1 MNRRAVLTTIA
12 GSIALS
18 GCLSEPGGSQDSDSP
33 GGSTTGTP
41 TDEPSTAPP
50 TSLSTNDPGQTP
62 VTYTTDHV
70 EATFQVVD
78 SHTPTEDTASATFD
92 GTEVTV
98 TGTMDPSNC
107 NRPALTDVRYNTND
121 AVLHVSVGGEARF
134 GETATVECGNAS
146 YDYRS
151 TLTVDSGSPEAVELI
166 YAYEGK
172 DNRSFNLVREE

>member
-1 MNRRAVLTTIA
+1 MNRRAVVTTIA

-18 GCLSEPGGSQDSDSP
+18 GCLSEVGDTQDTNPS
-33 GGSTTGTP
+33 GGSTTAST
-41 TDEPSTAPP
+41 TNEPSTAPP
-50 TSLSTNDPGQTP
+50 TTLSTSDETPTP
-62 VTYTTDHV
+62 VTYTTDQV
-70 EATFQVVD
+70 AATFQVVD

-107 NRPALTDVRYNTND
+107 NRPALTDVRYNTMD

-146 YDYRS
+146 YDYRC
-151 TLTVDSGSPEAVELI
+151 TFTVDDGSPEAVELV